1 MTGRQVWTGDQ
12 DKDNDDDITTLTKN
26 SLYIRPSAVQSYQLQ
41 NSLKT
46 AADEAKLFGA
56 NLQVKSLQDIKYF
69 SDNNL
74 SLITDHFA
82 PLSSLELQEK
92 CKVKCSFHETPD
104 TVYLKLTIPE
114 EFFVVLGQC
123 IKGPRMPRVVY
134 QECMIIKSPF
144 SSNSFKTWTSKF
156 DNLSIDIA
164 LEDFIVINNDKIQL
178 KLVKLEKGFWSWLD
192 QEKAAAIK
200 ISTQPSGE
208 VAVRAQKSILRAGQL
223 TELQSDFVNSCVEA
237 PPPPGMSD
245 MCRPTLN
252 AADLTQLAYLMQAFH
267 IGTPP
272 PQHQPIP
279 LVQGLKHSSSEINR
293 QLMSRQLPA
302 MSSTRREP
310 QTSSPQIEDL
320 SVSNIS
326 TRGVCGDNRVT
337 FATAQDT
344 SVAEEER
351 LQRVTRLQDKTQAI
365 LCNERSSTGVTPSQ
379 HRRLREQAM
388 NLLESLQHSEPE
400 DAYAACLRFTQE
412 VDHISDMRD
421 YECPETR
428 DTRREP
434 SDTHGAGRSD
444 GPRDT
449 AAAPPEP
456 EISPRGSVA
465 GSLNTA
471 GDGTPPGPPKT
482 TAGDVEHH
490 ANLMA
495 SDFDMPQE
503 LHLGTVRFS
512 VDPQLQG
519 ENLQDLRLVRVN
531 GLLRLMLVGDE
542 NTRNQD
548 PSAVDNIVNSPAVTR
563 MWSYLYCQME
573 TLKDDKGRS
582 LTPAQRQYGTL
593 LIYFM
598 RRILRRNSN
607 VHHTW
612 VWTAL
617 PPTKCQGMYES
628 DIYTPLFQVANED
641 PNMLL
646 NRLKDIIDIS
656 SPIANVTSPYE
667 LLYEYRPENR
677 TDPDT
682 RSLAEQH
689 QMGVAGRQVA
699 GELPDVPDT
708 EEEKEQPEE
717 TE

>member
-134 QECMIIKSPF
+134 QECMTIKSPF
-144 SSNSFKTWTSKF
+144 SSNTFKTWTSKF
-156 DNLSIDIA
+156 DNLSIDLA
-164 LEDFIVINNDKIQL
+164 LEDFIVINNDKSQL
-178 KLVKLEKGFWSWLD
+178 KLVKLERGFWSWLD

-200 ISTQPSGE
+200 INTQPSGE
-208 VAVRAQKSILRAGQL
+208 VAARAQKSILRAGQL

-237 PPPPGMSD
+237 PPQPD

-302 MSSTRREP
+302 MSSTRRDP
-310 QTSSPQIEDL
+310 QTSSQVEDL

-351 LQRVTRLQDKTQAI
+351 LQKVTRLQDKTQAI
-365 LCNERSSTGVTPSQ
+365 LCNEKPSAGVTPSQ
-379 HRRLREQAM
+379 HRRLREQAS
-388 NLLESLQHSEPE
+388 NLLESLQHLEP
-400 DAYAACLRFTQE
+400 DNAYAACLKFTQE

-421 YECPETR
+421 YEYPEVR
-428 DTRREP
+428 DTRRAP
-434 SDTHGAGRSD
+434 ADTHGAGESYRHS
-444 GPRDT
+444 DT
-449 AAAPPEP
+449 AAAPAEP
-456 EISPRGSVA
+456 DISPRDSVT
-465 GSLNTA
+465 GGLDTA
-471 GDGTPPGPPKT
+471 GDGSPPGPSDAH
-482 TAGDVEHH
+482 AGDVEHH

-503 LHLGTVRFS
+503 LHLGTVRFT
-512 VDPQLQG
+512 VDQQLQG
-519 ENLQDLRLVRVN
+519 QNLQDLRLVRVN
-531 GLLRLMLVGDE
+531 GLLRLMMVGDE

-573 TLKDDKGRS
+573 TLQDDKGHP

-598 RRILRRNSN
+598 RRILRRNRN

-612 VWTAL
+612 IWTAL

-646 NRLKDIIDIS
+646 NRLKDVIDMS
-656 SPIANVTSPYE
+656 APLVNVTSPYE

-677 TDPDT
+677 SDPDT

-689 QMGVAGRQVA
+689 QMGAAGRQVA
-699 GELPDVPDT
+699 GEALEVPNT
-708 EEEKEQPEE
+708 EEEEEQQEK